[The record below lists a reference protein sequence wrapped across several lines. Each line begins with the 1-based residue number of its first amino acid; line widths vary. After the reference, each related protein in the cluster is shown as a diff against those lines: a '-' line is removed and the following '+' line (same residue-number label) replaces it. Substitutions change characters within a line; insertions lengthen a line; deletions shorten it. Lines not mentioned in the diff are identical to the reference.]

1 MPNILKIIKLSKP
14 LHGVILSMSFLIV
27 IGVFLDLL
35 TPFVSKFIID
45 EIVLKIQGEVADTDK
60 IIMLIVFGFVLSLT
74 KNALDAYSSRKGDHL
89 AGELEKFLTNKF
101 YYQILTLPQTY
112 FDSELSGKIINQ
124 LGRGIKSIKNF
135 FNTATNFI
143 IPSILQSIFII
154 ITLAYYSIPIAILT
168 AGIFPIYLYLTSI
181 SAKRWGK
188 EEEKKNKIEDIT
200 RGRIQEVITNIKVVK
215 SFTNELPESN
225 FVSEKI
231 KKINNIYA
239 RQSKNYH
246 LIDFARNSGV
256 SFLMIAIFSIIF
268 YMTFE
273 GRFSIGVMVLIIQLL
288 DQARRPL
295 YAMSYILTQVQ
306 TAEAGSKEFIEI
318 LDLPQ
323 GEELKSKS
331 SYKKVIN
338 PQLTFENVSFH
349 YKDSEDVLKSLSA
362 KLGPDEKVALVGH
375 SGAGKSTLVNLIL
388 RFYEPQT
395 GQIKLNGKSYN
406 ELDQQFIRNNVALVF
421 QENELF
427 STTIKENVAYGIK
440 ATDEEVT
447 KALKQA
453 NAWDFVEKLPKKL
466 NAEVGERGVKLS
478 GGQKQRIQ
486 IARAI
491 LKNAPILILDEATS
505 NLDSKSE
512 EAVQDALE
520 YLMKDKLVIIIAHR
534 FSTIQNVDKIIVLHK
549 GKIADMGTPGE
560 LARKDGV
567 YSELLQYQIEGNK
580 KLLKKYEL
588 Y

>member
-1 MPNILKIIKLSKP
+1 MPNILKIIKISKP
-14 LHGVILSMSFLIV
+14 LHKVILSMSFLIV

-45 EIVLKIQGEVADTDK
+45 EIVLKIQGEIADTDK
-60 IIMLIVFGFVLSLT
+60 IIMLIIFGFVLSLT

-154 ITLAYYSIPIAILT
+154 LTLAYYSVPIALLT

-256 SFLMIAIFSIIF
+256 TFLMIAIYSIIF

-295 YAMSYILTQVQ
+295 YAMSYILTQIQ

-318 LDLPQ
+318 LELPQ

-331 SYKKVIN
+331 SYKKVLN
-338 PQLTFENVSFH
+338 PQLLFENVSFH
-349 YKDSEDVLKSLSA
+349 YKDSEDVIRSFSA

-388 RFYEPQT
+388 RFYDPQE
-395 GQIKLNGKSYN
+395 GEIKLNGESYS

-427 STTIKENVAYGIK
+427 STTIKENVAYGTD
-440 ATDEEVT
+440 ATDNEVIT
-447 KALKQA
+447 ALKQA

-466 NAEVGERGVKLS
+466 KAEVGERGVKLS

-491 LKNAPILILDEATS
+491 LKNVPILILDEATS

-534 FSTIQNVDKIIVLHK
+534 FSTIQNVDKIIVLNN
-549 GKIADMGTPGE
+549 GEISDIGTPGE

-567 YSELLQYQIEGNK
+567 YSELLRYQIEGNK

>member
-14 LHGVILSMSFLIV
+14 LHGVILSMAFLIV

-60 IIMLIVFGFVLSLT
+60 IIILIIFGFVLSLT

-124 LGRGIKSIKNF
+124 LARGIKSIKNF

-154 ITLAYYSIPIAILT
+154 ITLAYYSIPIALLT

-188 EEEKKNKIEDIT
+188 EEEKKNKLEDIT

-225 FVSEKI
+225 FVSDKI
-231 KKINNIYA
+231 KKINTIYA

-256 SFLMIAIFSIIF
+256 TFLMISIYSIIF

-323 GEELKSKS
+323 GEELKSKT
-331 SYKKVIN
+331 SYKKVSN

-349 YKDSEDVLKSLSA
+349 YKDSDDVLRSISA

-388 RFYEPQT
+388 RFYEPQN
-395 GQIKLNGKSYN
+395 GDIKLNGELYN
-406 ELDQQFIRNNVALVF
+406 KLDQQFIRNNVALVF

-440 ATDEEVT
+440 ATDEEVI

-560 LARKDGV
+560 LARKAGV

>member
-1 MPNILKIIKLSKP
+1 MPNILKIIKISKP
-14 LHGVILSMSFLIV
+14 LHKVILSMSFLIV

-45 EIVLKIQGEVADTDK
+45 EIVLKIQGEIADTDK
-60 IIMLIVFGFVLSLT
+60 IIMLIIFGFVLSLT

-154 ITLAYYSIPIAILT
+154 LTLAYYSIPIALLT

-256 SFLMIAIFSIIF
+256 TFLMIAIYSIIF

-273 GRFSIGVMVLIIQLL
+273 GRFSIGIMVLIIQLL

-295 YAMSYILTQVQ
+295 YAMSYILTQIQ

-318 LDLPQ
+318 LELPQ

-331 SYKKVIN
+331 SYKKVLN
-338 PQLTFENVSFH
+338 PQLLFENVSFH
-349 YKDSEDVLKSLSA
+349 YKDSEDVIRSFSA

-388 RFYEPQT
+388 RFYDPQE
-395 GQIKLNGKSYN
+395 GEIKLNGESYS

-427 STTIKENVAYGIK
+427 STTIKENVAYGTD
-440 ATDEEVT
+440 ATDNEVIT
-447 KALKQA
+447 ALKQA

-466 NAEVGERGVKLS
+466 KAEVGERGVKLS

-491 LKNAPILILDEATS
+491 LKNVPILILDEATS

-534 FSTIQNVDKIIVLHK
+534 FSTIQNVDKIIVLNN
-549 GKIADMGTPGE
+549 GEISDIGTPGE

-567 YSELLQYQIEGNK
+567 YSELLRYQIEGNK

>member
-1 MPNILKIIKLSKP
+1 MPNILKIIKISKP
-14 LHGVILSMSFLIV
+14 LHKVILSMSFLIV

-45 EIVLKIQGEVADTDK
+45 EIVLKIQGEIADTDK
-60 IIMLIVFGFVLSLT
+60 IIMLIIFGFVLSLT

-154 ITLAYYSIPIAILT
+154 LTLAYYSIPIALLT

-256 SFLMIAIFSIIF
+256 TFLMIAIYSIIF

-295 YAMSYILTQVQ
+295 YAMSYILTQIQ

-318 LDLPQ
+318 LELPQ

-331 SYKKVIN
+331 SYKKVLN
-338 PQLTFENVSFH
+338 PQLLFENVSFH
-349 YKDSEDVLKSLSA
+349 YKDSEDVIRSFSA

-388 RFYEPQT
+388 RFYDPQE
-395 GQIKLNGKSYN
+395 GEIKLNGESYS

-427 STTIKENVAYGIK
+427 STTIKENVAYGTD
-440 ATDEEVT
+440 ATDNEVIT
-447 KALKQA
+447 ALKQA

-466 NAEVGERGVKLS
+466 KAEVGERGVKLS

-491 LKNAPILILDEATS
+491 LKNVPILILDEATS

-534 FSTIQNVDKIIVLHK
+534 FSTIQNVDKIIVLDK

-567 YSELLQYQIEGNK
+567 YSELLRYQIEGNK

>member
-27 IGVFLDLL
+27 FGVFLDLL

-60 IIMLIVFGFVLSLT
+60 IILLIIFGFVLSLT

-154 ITLAYYSIPIAILT
+154 ITLAYYSVPIALLT

-181 SAKRWGK
+181 SARRWGK

-231 KKINNIYA
+231 KKINTIYA
-239 RQSKNYH
+239 KQSKNYH

-256 SFLMIAIFSIIF
+256 TFLMIAIYSIIF

-331 SYKKVIN
+331 SYKNVTN

-349 YKDSEDVLKSLSA
+349 YKDSEDVLKTISA

-388 RFYEPQT
+388 RFYEPQN
-395 GQIKLNGKSYN
+395 GEMKLNGESYN

-440 ATDEEVT
+440 ATDEEVI

>member
-27 IGVFLDLL
+27 FGVFLDLL

-60 IIMLIVFGFVLSLT
+60 IIFLIVFGFVLSLT

-154 ITLAYYSIPIAILT
+154 ITLAYYSVPIALLT

-215 SFTNELPESN
+215 SFTNELPESI

-231 KKINNIYA
+231 NKINKIYA

-256 SFLMIAIFSIIF
+256 TFLMIAIYSIIF

-331 SYKKVIN
+331 SYQKVKN

-349 YKDSEDVLKSLSA
+349 YKDSEDVLKSISA

-388 RFYEPQT
+388 RFYEPQS
-395 GQIKLNGKSYN
+395 GEIKLNGELYN

-440 ATDEEVT
+440 ATNEEVT